1 MGENQSLLRRIA
13 TWTILGLLAI
23 LALKIVGR
31 LLVFLLGLMGMVFG
45 ITMFL
50 LFTVAPIVVLGW
62 LALKAWGAY
71 TRDPIA

>member
-1 MGENQSLLRRIA
+1 MGENKSLLSRIA

-23 LALKIVGR
+23 IALKIVVR

-45 ITMFL
+45 ITVFL
-50 LFTVAPIVVLGW
+50 LFTVGPVVLLGW

>member
-1 MGENQSLLRRIA
+1 MGENKSLLSRIA

-23 LALKIVGR
+23 IALKIVVR
-31 LLVFLLGLMGMVFG
+31 LLVFLLGLTGIVFG
-45 ITMFL
+45 ITVFL
-50 LFTVAPIVVLGW
+50 LFTVAPVVLLGW